1 MNIAL
6 LKTGLFPD
14 SETVEAGTDHLLSSC
29 NLYQYDATRNDLADS
44 DWDQILDEILDAE
57 RLIVL

>member
-1 MNIAL
+1 MNIAV

-14 SETVEAGTDHLLSSC
+14 SETVEEGIDHLLSRC
-29 NLYQYDATRNDLADS
+29 NLYQYDATRDDLSDS

>member
-1 MNIAL
+1 MNIAV

-14 SETVEAGTDHLLSSC
+14 NETVEAGINHLLPSC
-29 NLYQYDATRNDLADS
+29 NVYCYDATGDELADS
-44 DWDQILDEILDAE
+44 DWDRVLDEILSAE

>member
-1 MNIAL
+1 MNIAV

-14 SETVEAGTDHLLSSC
+14 SETVEAGINHLLSSC
-29 NLYQYDATRNDLADS
+29 NVYCYDATGDGLADS
-44 DWDQILDEILDAE
+44 DWDRILDEILSAE

>member
-1 MNIAL
+1 MNIAV

-14 SETVEAGTDHLLSSC
+14 TETLDSGIDHLLPSC
-29 NLYQYDATRNDLADS
+29 NVYCYDATRDDLADD
-44 DWDQILDEILDAE
+44 DWDRMLDEILAAE

>member
-1 MNIAL
+1 MNIAV

-14 SETVEAGTDHLLSSC
+14 SETVEAGIDHLLTRC
-29 NLYQYDATRNDLADS
+29 NLYHYDAAGDKLADS
-44 DWDQILDEILDAE
+44 DWDQILDEILVAE

>member
-1 MNIAL
+1 MNIAV

-14 SETVEAGTDHLLSSC
+14 SETVEGGIDHLLSRC
-29 NLYQYDATRNDLADS
+29 NLYRYDATRNDLADS

>member
-1 MNIAL
+1 MNIAV

-14 SETVEAGTDHLLSSC
+14 RETVEAGIDHLLSSC
-29 NLYQYDATRNDLADS
+29 NLYQYDATGDDLADS
-44 DWDQILDEILDAE
+44 DWDQILDEILVAE